1 MTKHELAWDKMKQ
14 MDCFTV
20 TEVANAV
27 EMDLEECR
35 KSIKRLE
42 KSGHIEIVSGIGV
55 AGRPYTYR
63 VKTDVTKAPQFG
75 RGGTTGLK
83 KIRSGMNGQQL
94 IWNALRINRK
104 LTVGTAEAVTK
115 INPRTIYRY
124 LNDLEK
130 AGYVKCQRH
139 ERVGSN
145 VDRMGVQNI
154 WKLIRETGPKAPI
167 LRRGLGFWDQNEDRM
182 YSLDGG
188 KTEGGRKDEVA

>member
-14 MDCFTV
+14 MDSFTV
-20 TEVANAV
+20 TDVANAV

-35 KSIKRLE
+35 KTIKRLE
-42 KSGHIEIVSGIGV
+42 KSGYLEVVYGIGV
-55 AGRPYTYR
+55 AGRPFVYR
-63 VKTDVTKAPQFG
+63 VKTGVVSTPQFG
-75 RGGTTGLK
+75 KGGTNGLK

-104 LTVGTAEAVTK
+104 LTVGTAESVTK

-130 AGYVKCQRH
+130 AGYVKCQRND
-139 ERVGSN
+139 RSGSN
-145 VDRMGVQNI
+145 FDRMGIQNI
-154 WKLIRETGPKAPI
+154 WKLVRETGPKAPI
-167 LRRGLGFWDQNEDRM
+167 LRRGIGFWDQNEDKF

-188 KTEGGRKDEVA
+188 KTVGGSKDEVA

>member
-14 MDCFTV
+14 MDRFTV
-20 TEVANAV
+20 TDVANAV

-42 KSGHIEIVSGIGV
+42 KSGYLEIVSGIGV
-55 AGRPYTYR
+55 AGRPYFYR
-63 VKTDVTKAPQFG
+63 VKPEVTTTPQFG
-75 RGGTTGLK
+75 RGGTSGLK
-83 KIRSGMNGQQL
+83 KVRSGMNGQQL

-115 INPRTIYRY
+115 LNSRTIYRY

-139 ERVGSN
+139 DRVGSN
-145 VDRMGVQNI
+145 FDRTGVQNI

-167 LRRGLGFWDQNEDRM
+167 LRRGKGFWDQNEDKF

-188 KTEGGRKDEVA
+188 KTVGGRTDEVA